1 VSAPPTGSA
10 TFAGCRLS
18 YPPAAGFTGIDRF
31 GYTVTD
37 GRGGSARA
45 SVTITVV
52 AAPNRPPVAVDD
64 AAATVAD
71 TAVTIDVLG
80 NDADPDGDALAITA
94 LSAPASGSAAVVGN
108 QVAYTPAPGFTGTDR
123 FGYTIEDGRGG
134 SASAIVTVTVAPAPN
149 RPPVAVDDAAS
160 TAAGAAV
167 TIDVLAN
174 DSDPD
179 GDALSVTAATQP
191 AGGTATVSGNAIVYV
206 PAAGFAGT
214 DRFTYT
220 IDDGRG
226 GTASALVTVV
236 VAPPTNRPPVA
247 LDDDVLIGSAQP
259 VLIDVLANDSDP
271 DADPLAIIAVTAPAF
286 GSAVVSGG
294 SILYTPGANFL
305 GLDTFSYTIS
315 DGRGGTDTA
324 VVTITLI
331 IP

>member
-1 VSAPPTGSA
+1 VTVLVAPP
-10 TFAGCRLS
+10 
-18 YPPAAGFTGIDRF
+18 
-31 GYTVTD
+31 
-37 GRGGSARA
+37 
-45 SVTITVV
+45 
-52 AAPNRPPVAVDD
+52 
-64 AAATVAD
+64 
-71 TAVTIDVLG
+71 
-80 NDADPDGDALAITA
+80 
-94 LSAPASGSAAVVGN
+94 
-108 QVAYTPAPGFTGTDR
+108 
-123 FGYTIEDGRGG
+123 
-134 SASAIVTVTVAPAPN
+134 PN

-160 TAAGAAV
+160 TAAATAV

-220 IDDGRG
+220 ISDGRG
-226 GTASALVTVV
+226 GTASALVTVL
-236 VAPPTNRPPVA
+236 VAPPPNRPPVA

-305 GLDTFSYTIS
+305 GLDSFSYTIS